1 MKKLFVYSFYIIYA
15 RVPLYR
21 EKKTKKKTFSSL
33 IKNPI
38 TKVYKNET
46 HDRINCL
53 SWKKWY
59 CWNIWI
65 FNFNIATTLEDRRQ
79 FSRATLIFFFAGDS
93 VSRSISIYSFS
104 FPRFFSSCPHF
115 RPTDYNVF
123 TFFLLLFSFFFAF
136 TYFISCLNKGTPTSG
151 KQFEIQFFLFHRRI
165 YSRVKRNIVKG
176 FGGCSVIVPI

>member
-1 MKKLFVYSFYIIYA
+1 MYTVFTLFMRVYLYI
-15 RVPLYR
+15 
-21 EKKTKKKTFSSL
+21 EKKKTKKKTFSSL

-79 FSRATLIFFFAGDS
+79 FSRATLIFFLQETLFHGLFPFILFIFLAFS
-93 VSRSISIYSFS
+93 VLALISGQPTIMFSLSSF
-104 FPRFFSSCPHF
+104 
-115 RPTDYNVF
+115 Y
-123 TFFLLLFSFFFAF
+123 FFLLFFCIYLFH
-136 TYFISCLNKGTPTSG
+136 
-151 KQFEIQFFLFHRRI
+151 FLF
-165 YSRVKRNIVKG
+165 K
-176 FGGCSVIVPI
+176 